1 MPQKWI
7 MLFTEIRDYNYY
19 SSYSHPLTPSSPFA
33 FKLSQHQGLFQWV
46 SSSHQVTKV
55 LVLQLQHQSFQWI
68 FRVDFLYVWLVLA
81 VQGTLRS
88 LLQHHS
94 SEASVLWCSAFFMV
108 QLLHPYMTTGK
119 TIALTM
125 ETLLTKWVPGIQQK
139 CLIHLQQMS
148 EFVSSIQ
155 RNLLKARD
163 YNLHLLWTPQEVCI
177 LWIYL
182 G

>member
-19 SSYSHPLTPSSPFA
+19 SSYSHPLTPSSAIA
-33 FKLSQHQGLFQWV
+33 FKLSPHQGLFQWV

-119 TIALTM
+119 TIALTIGNSVG
-125 ETLLTKWVPGIQQK
+125 K
-139 CLIHLQQMS
+139 MS
-148 EFVSSIQ
+148 TWYTAEMPNSSST
-155 RNLLKARD
+155 N
-163 YNLHLLWTPQEVCI
+163 E
-177 LWIYL
+177 WICFL
-182 G
+182 NSKKPT